1 METDLQ
7 DGGNQ
12 ALSEKTVL
20 CALEDLGDPGSK
32 GFEPED
38 GDPFFIVRQ
47 GDQVFGYVNSC
58 PHYGSTLEWK
68 DDTFLSYDKDLIQ
81 CSLHAA
87 LFRIHDGHCIDGP
100 CTGADLKLI
109 SVRVEAGQV
118 VLEYPA
124 AAT

>member
-1 METDLQ
+1 METDMQ

-12 ALSEKTVL
+12 ALTEKTTL
-20 CALEDLGDPGSK
+20 CALEDIDDPGSR

-38 GDPFFIVRQ
+38 GDPFFSVRL

-81 CSLHAA
+81 CSLHGAM
-87 LFRIHDGHCIDGP
+87 FRIARS
-100 CTGADLKLI
+100 T
-109 SVRVEAGQV
+109 
-118 VLEYPA
+118 
-124 AAT
+124 